1 MRMRALLSIFL
12 ACQISTSVAEIE
24 RIAIP
29 NERAI
34 QFYWWPK
41 LAPIEGW
48 QQDREFSFRYS
59 VNALAP
65 VGKSFANAET
75 VMYAKAVFKPRVPNV
90 KSLEALIASDRK
102 EFLAK
107 VPGIT
112 IADAPPLKTAD
123 GLKLI
128 SLTYTPAGEGNWE
141 RVSYLEEGEF
151 YLIFTVSSRTASGYK
166 SAEKSYESLIS
177 TYREKP

>member
-1 MRMRALLSIFL
+1 MLKRALLPFFL
-12 ACQISTSVAEIE
+12 VVQISTCVAEIE

-29 NERAI
+29 GERAM

-41 LAPIEGW
+41 LAPSEGW

-65 VGKSFANAET
+65 VGKSFSNAET

-90 KSLEALIASDRK
+90 KSLEALIANDRK

-107 VPGIT
+107 VPGII
-112 IADAPPLKTAD
+112 IADAPSLKSAD

-128 SLTYTPAGEGNWE
+128 SLTYTPTGEGNWE

-151 YLIFTVSSRTASGYK
+151 YLIFTVSSRSASGYK
-166 SAEKSYESLIS
+166 NAEKSYESLIG
-177 TYREKP
+177 TYREMP